1 MPGSIIAET
10 TRPGR
15 VIQFT
20 EEDHRYVIKDKKT
33 GNEVKELISVTTLNG
48 KYFPP
53 FDPDGKTCANCAA
66 KRGITVEAMRA
77 EWDKTRDEASAYGTR
92 VHEYMEDLIRG
103 RKPRNTPENEKE
115 RIVFELGAKFV
126 KKIKPRLENIQP
138 EKIICDEELG
148 LAGTIDLFA
157 KDPTSDQFVM
167 IDWKTN
173 KKIDMNTF
181 FNRYALPPIEHVP
194 DCEFGHYQLQLNMY
208 EYILKHAGYIPPK
221 SVVLKY
227 LVHLHMEKGLT
238 VLKVPDKP
246 MEVVAILEDYL
257 SKQR

>member
-1 MPGSIIAET
+1 MTSHGIHSLT
-10 TRPGR
+10 TN
-15 VIQFT
+15 FT
-20 EEDHRYVIKDKKT
+20 NTDTCTDYC
-33 GNEVKELISVTTLNG
+33 
-48 KYFPP
+48 
-53 FDPDGKTCANCAA
+53 KTCANCAA

-148 LAGTIDLFA
+148 LAGTIYLFA

-173 KKIDMNTF
+173 KQIRMDNEWGDTFLSPIDT
-181 FNRYALPPIEHVP
+181 LP
-194 DCEFGHYQLQLNMY
+194 DCEYNLYGLQLAMY
-208 EYILKHAGYIPPK
+208 EHILKEGGFIEPNANVRKFICHFHAESGCKFHEIGDKFNPFKDLILADWKKRQDALKAMNVDIP
-221 SVVLKY
+221 SF
-227 LVHLHMEKGLT
+227 
-238 VLKVPDKP
+238 
-246 MEVVAILEDYL
+246 
-257 SKQR
+257 